1 MDIQMPEM
9 NGIEAATVIRE
20 KLGPEAPPM
29 IALTAEALE
38 GDRERFLGLGFE
50 GYMSKP
56 LQASVLQDMLK
67 DVKARQ
73 A

>member
-1 MDIQMPEM
+1 MPEM
-9 NGIEAATVIRE
+9 NGIEASAVIRE
-20 KLGPEAPPM
+20 KLGAEAPPM

-56 LQASVLQDMLK
+56 LQASLLQTMLK
-67 DVKARQ
+67 GREASV
-73 A
+73 